1 MEASAKFEK
10 FLKVHLIIILALK
23 GREGRVGVCQPYDL
37 LPYGTLRIRVLNI

>member
-37 LPYGTLRIRVLNI
+37 FDIWCIANKDV